1 LGDFEPFVKD
11 DRKQISESLLD
22 RIRDLN
28 FLDHRLHEFALR
40 LFDERF
46 AANEEKIRKEVI
58 PPPLPK

>member
-1 LGDFEPFVKD
+1 
-11 DRKQISESLLD
+11 
-22 RIRDLN
+22 LN
-28 FLDHRLHEFALR
+28 FLDHRLHKFALR